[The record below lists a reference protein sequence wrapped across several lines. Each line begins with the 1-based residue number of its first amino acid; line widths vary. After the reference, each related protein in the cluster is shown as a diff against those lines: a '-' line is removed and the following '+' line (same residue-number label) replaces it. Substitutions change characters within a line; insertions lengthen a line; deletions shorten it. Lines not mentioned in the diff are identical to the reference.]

1 MPAGVAAATAVE
13 ATAAAGCSAAVE
25 TATGAGC
32 GSAAESCSTAS
43 YGAATESA
51 IATETF
57 VAAETVSTPTRASAE
72 SRTSTPTR
80 ASPAGTTVEAASAV
94 EAVEP
99 RAGADEDAAD
109 EVVRAVVAV
118 GCARVRSV
126 RVVAVSADRSWTH
139 WTDTNSEGDLR
150 VRGAYRNHEQS
161 K

>member
-1 MPAGVAAATAVE
+1 MPLNLAVSAGVAAATTVK
-13 ATAAAGCSAAVE
+13 ATAASAANCSAAVE
-25 TATGAGC
+25 TATSAGC

-43 YGAATESA
+43 YGAATE
-51 IATETF
+51 TF
-57 VAAETVSTPTRASAE
+57 VAAETVSTPTGASA
-72 SRTSTPTR
+72 PTR

-118 GCARVRSV
+118 GRAGVGRI
-126 RVVAVSADRSWTH
+126 RVVAVSADRSWTN

>member
-1 MPAGVAAATAVE
+1 MPLNLAVSAGVAAAAGYS
-13 ATAAAGCSAAVE
+13 ATVE

-57 VAAETVSTPTRASAE
+57 VAAETVSTPTGASA
-72 SRTSTPTR
+72 PTR
-80 ASPAGTTVEAASAV
+80 ASPAGTAVEAASAV

-126 RVVAVSADRSWTH
+126 GVVAVSADRSWTH